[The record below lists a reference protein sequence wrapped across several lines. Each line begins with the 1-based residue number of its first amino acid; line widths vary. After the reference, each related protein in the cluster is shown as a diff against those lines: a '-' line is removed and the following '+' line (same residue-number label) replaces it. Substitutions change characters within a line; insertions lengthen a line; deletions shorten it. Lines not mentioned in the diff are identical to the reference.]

1 MKTVLIVL
9 FLFASHPLFLPSP
22 AWASELSLA
31 GPESVDPAAVKIL
44 EKAAAQLQ
52 LTNVEVFDARKSKL
66 LKGFWNL
73 SFSSAQSGRM
83 ILFTDGELAV
93 PVVQK
98 LKGNTPGNAVFRE
111 WQGMFV
117 GDVRP
122 DTSWA
127 YLLKKGTASDHSVVI
142 VDNLWANTAAAFM
155 DWFESKSSTGPYGDI
170 KIDRGASVYF
180 VPSLGVFSRTD
191 AELSKHYYALLDGGF
206 LPAKYVVS
214 ALSRIDQA
222 YKRDTDLLMRQ
233 VLVLV
238 GPKRKEEYLRA
249 FNAQNLK
256 EIRKMARESYRR
268 VGLNLPK
275 FLIADG
281 RFFMRL
287 EDL

>member
-1 MKTVLIVL
+1 
-9 FLFASHPLFLPSP
+9 
-22 AWASELSLA
+22 
-31 GPESVDPAAVKIL
+31 
-44 EKAAAQLQ
+44 
-52 LTNVEVFDARKSKL
+52 
-66 LKGFWNL
+66 
-73 SFSSAQSGRM
+73 M

-98 LKGNTPGNAVFRE
+98 LIGNTPGNAVFRE

-117 GDVRP
+117 GDVHP
-122 DTSWA
+122 DASWA
-127 YLLKKGTASDHSVVI
+127 YLLKEGTVPGHTVVI
-142 VDNLWANTAAAFM
+142 VDNLWTNTAAAFM
-155 DWFESKSSTGPYGDI
+155 DWFEGKRSSGPYVEI
-170 KIDRGASVYF
+170 EANRGASVYF
-180 VPSLGVFSRTD
+180 VPSFGVFSRTD
-191 AELSKHYYALLDGGF
+191 TDLSRHYYALLDGGF
-206 LPAKYVVS
+206 LPERYVVT

-249 FNAQNLK
+249 FNAQDLN
-256 EIRKMARESYRR
+256 EIQKRTQESYRR